1 MRTIVMSLWQADDE
15 ATALLMQYFY

>member
-1 MRTIVMSLWQADDE
+1 MSLWQADDE